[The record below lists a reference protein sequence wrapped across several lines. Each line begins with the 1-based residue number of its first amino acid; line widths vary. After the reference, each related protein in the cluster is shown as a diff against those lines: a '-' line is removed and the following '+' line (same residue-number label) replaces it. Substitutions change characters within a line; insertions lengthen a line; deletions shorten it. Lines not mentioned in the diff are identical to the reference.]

1 MVRFTFIR
9 VVFCAVNSLVCRC
22 SSHYPKISIG
32 EGQVAP
38 HKVCFISPEYWPLT
52 GGTGSYVYYLSNQL
66 LKNRYKVYVVTG
78 ANQAKDIQVN
88 PQLDVSFLKIPKTPI
103 IKSFMLAAASNRKL
117 QSTRRT
123 TNVDIIHP
131 QLPLTPNFAV
141 PPNFG
146 KALVCTVHSTWKGEA
161 EAIRGE
167 PYSRLNANEK
177 FLVSFNWF
185 LRFFEE
191 GMLARAR
198 KIIAVSH
205 FTKRELINYY
215 KIPAGKIQVIHNGVD
230 INKFKP
236 AADKRKVKAEL
247 GFNPDD
253 IAIVSVGRLYARKG
267 LFTLI
272 ESMPAV
278 TKRFPT
284 AKFIISGKGQS
295 DEMAKL
301 VAHAERLGVKGKIVF
316 TGYTPDREL
325 PRLYQAADV
334 FAFSTFYE
342 HHPFAVLEA
351 LATGLPVV
359 TTTVGGIPETIDSGK
374 NGILVE
380 PFNSKQF
387 SDAILQLLDH
397 PTEAAEMGV
406 KARRTVEQQLDWR
419 IVVKD
424 AMEVY
429 DEALSGV

>member
-1 MVRFTFIR
+1 M
-9 VVFCAVNSLVCRC
+9 
-22 SSHYPKISIG
+22 
-32 EGQVAP
+32 
-38 HKVCFISPEYWPLT
+38 
-52 GGTGSYVYYLSNQL
+52 
-66 LKNRYKVYVVTG
+66 
-78 ANQAKDIQVN
+78 
-88 PQLDVSFLKIPKTPI
+88 PI
-103 IKSFMLAAASNRKL
+103 VKSFMLAQSSNRKL
-117 QSTRRT
+117 VSVRQTA
-123 TNVDIIHP
+123 NIDITHP

-146 KALVCTVHSTWKGEA
+146 KTLVCTVHSTWKGEA

-167 PYSRLNANEK
+167 PYLRLNANEK

-191 GMLARAR
+191 GMLHRAR

-205 FTKRELINYY
+205 FTKKELTQYY
-215 KIPAGKIQVIHNGVD
+215 HIPASKIRVIHNGVD
-230 INKFKP
+230 TKKFQP
-236 AADKRKVKAEL
+236 ADDKRKAKQEFGL
-247 GFNPDD
+247 NPDD

-278 TKRFPT
+278 TKRFPK

-295 DEMAKL
+295 DEMRKL
-301 VAHAERLGVKGKIVF
+301 NIHAEKLGVKDSIVF
-316 TGYTPDREL
+316 TGYTPDKKL

-351 LATGLPVV
+351 MASGLPVV
-359 TTTVGGIPETIDSGK
+359 TTWVGGIPETIQSGK
-374 NGILVE
+374 NGFLVE
-380 PFNSKQF
+380 PFNERQF
-387 SDAILQLLDH
+387 ADRILYLLEH
-397 PTEAAEMGV
+397 PAEAEEMGRL
-406 KARRTVEQQLDWR
+406 ARKTIEEQLDWS

-429 DEALSGV
+429 NDVLR

>member
-1 MVRFTFIR
+1 MT
-9 VVFCAVNSLVCRC
+9 A
-22 SSHYPKISIG
+22 
-32 EGQVAP
+32 

-52 GGTGSYVYYLSNQL
+52 GGTGSYVYYLSNEL
-66 LKNRYKVYVVTG
+66 LKKGYKIYVVTG
-78 ANQAKDIQVN
+78 SNQAQDIQVN
-88 PQLDVSFLKIPKTPI
+88 PNLNVSFLKIPRTPI
-103 IKSFMLAAASNRKL
+103 VKSFMLAAASNRKL
-117 QSTRRT
+117 QSVRNTA
-123 TNVDIIHP
+123 NVDITHP

-141 PPNFG
+141 PTSFG

-191 GMLARAR
+191 GMLRRAR

-205 FTKRELINYY
+205 FTKWELTNYY
-215 KIPAGKIQVIHNGVD
+215 KIPANKIQVIHNGVD

-236 AADKRKVKAEL
+236 AINKRKVKAEL
-247 GFNPDD
+247 GFNPND

-278 TKRFPT
+278 TKHFSNV
-284 AKFIISGKGQS
+284 KFIISGKGQS
-295 DEMAKL
+295 DEMNKL
-301 VAHAERLGVKGKIVF
+301 IAHAEKLGVKNNIIF
-316 TGYTPDREL
+316 TGYYPDKKL
-325 PRLYQAADV
+325 PKLYQAADI

-374 NGILVE
+374 NGFLVE
-380 PFNSKQF
+380 PFNPKQF
-387 SDAILQLLDH
+387 SDRILYLLEH
-397 PTEAAEMGV
+397 PVEAEEMGK
-406 KARRTVEQQLDWR
+406 KARKTVEEQLDWR

-424 AMEVY
+424 AMKVY
-429 DEALSGV
+429 DQALS

>member
-1 MVRFTFIR
+1 MM
-9 VVFCAVNSLVCRC
+9 
-22 SSHYPKISIG
+22 
-32 EGQVAP
+32 
-38 HKVCFISPEYWPLT
+38 HKVCFISPEYWPLS
-52 GGTGSYVYYLSNQL
+52 GGTGAYVYYLSNEL
-66 LKNRYKVYVVTG
+66 IKNGYKIQIVTG
-78 ANQAKDIQVN
+78 SNQAQDIQVN
-88 PQLDVSFLKIPKTPI
+88 PQLNVSFLKIPKTPI
-103 IKSFMLAAASNRKL
+103 IKSFLLAAASNRKL
-117 QSTRRT
+117 NRVRDTA
-123 TNVDIIHP
+123 NVDIIHP

-191 GMLARAR
+191 GMLKRAR

-205 FTKRELINYY
+205 FTKWELTNYY
-215 KIPAGKIQVIHNGVD
+215 KIPESKIRVIHNGVD

-236 AADKRKVKAEL
+236 AQDKRKVKEEL
-247 GFNPDD
+247 GLNPDD
-253 IAIVSVGRLYARKG
+253 LAIVSVGRLYARKG

-278 TKRFPT
+278 VKRFPN

-295 DEMAKL
+295 DEMRKL
-301 VAHAERLGVKGKIVF
+301 IAYAEKLGVKGDIVF
-316 TGYTPDREL
+316 TGYYPDKKL
-325 PRLYQAADV
+325 PKLYQAADV

-374 NGILVE
+374 NGFLVE
-380 PFNSKQF
+380 PFNPGQF
-387 SDAILQLLDH
+387 SEKILYLLEH
-397 PTEAAEMGV
+397 PAEAAEMGEQ
-406 KARRTVEQQLDWR
+406 ARKTIVERFDWR

-424 AMEVY
+424 AMKVY
-429 DEALSGV
+429 DEALS

>member
-1 MVRFTFIR
+1 
-9 VVFCAVNSLVCRC
+9 
-22 SSHYPKISIG
+22 
-32 EGQVAP
+32 
-38 HKVCFISPEYWPLT
+38 
-52 GGTGSYVYYLSNQL
+52 
-66 LKNRYKVYVVTG
+66 
-78 ANQAKDIQVN
+78 
-88 PQLDVSFLKIPKTPI
+88 
-103 IKSFMLAAASNRKL
+103 MLAGNSQRKL
-117 QSTRRT
+117 NSVRKTA
-123 TNVDIIHP
+123 NVDITHP

-146 KALVCTVHSTWKGEA
+146 KTIVCTVHSTWKGEA
-161 EAIRGE
+161 EAIQGE

-191 GMLARAR
+191 GMLSRAR

-205 FTKRELINYY
+205 FTKWELTNYY
-215 KIPAGKIQVIHNGVD
+215 KIPANKIQVIHNGVD

-236 AADKRKVKAEL
+236 AVDKRKVKAEL

-253 IAIVSVGRLYARKG
+253 LAIVSVGRLYARKG

-272 ESMPAV
+272 DSMPSV
-278 TKRFPT
+278 VKRYPN

-295 DEMAKL
+295 DEMNKL
-301 VAHAERLGVKGKIVF
+301 IAHAEKLGVKNNIIF
-316 TGYTPDREL
+316 TGYYPDKKL

-359 TTTVGGIPETIDSGK
+359 TTTVGGIPETIESGK
-374 NGILVE
+374 NGLLVK
-380 PFNSKQF
+380 PFNARAFGEK
-387 SDAILQLLDH
+387 ILYLLEH
-397 PTEAAEMGV
+397 PVAATEMGAQ
-406 KARRTVEQQLDWR
+406 ARKTIVENYDWS

-424 AMEVY
+424 AMKVY
-429 DEALSGV
+429 DEALS